1 MFVVRDQA
9 LSKWFHRSNCWLST
23 QVDVAQSLIWTYYEN
38 YYNDLIAGLVTSND
52 TETESSSSGSGR
64 MERIKPEKLPRQRV
78 QKIWRNVRWAT
89 GFPDETVHIEAND
102 ITPHVALRK
111 VALLFE
117 TKKYEECATLIRK
130 MNYVTLENI
139 LAEVPLEV
147 LYDSMPYSLSIL
159 EALYVKIYDSSDESF
174 PKDQLCLDQL
184 LKRMVVCFAK
194 LSQNSV
200 KAEQYDIK
208 YYPSCRNILRVVLSM
223 EPQVKRQIRQKR
235 RALDRCL
242 KHLGQHGLVDCSNG
256 NLMQLHDAMK
266 LQLEQIVSN
275 YRNALV
281 TLDELSLVT
290 TKHPPAR
297 SVSFGK
303 APSAASHQRL
313 MQVTR
318 TDVQSR
324 IIKNRTVYDIVE
336 PTIINQCLKKLM
348 TILEKRIEYDKLALF
363 HDTELRKL
371 CEGLPEEMS
380 MCMTLRLFAQGYGVV
395 CQLLKEVSDDDEGV
409 SEDDGGQSTD
419 DELLS
424 PITHMDKIKT
434 LPGQM
439 NGFHNYRG
447 SGGSTG
453 RLRNGTGRK
462 NTGLRPSIISGPFP
476 VKPEVNGIRNGHA
489 NLVPHSLQYTVIPV
503 LNGATKHLNPNS
515 DHVVTNGKHEPDQHK
530 LEIERLEREVDHLR
544 IELQKSTEM
553 VERLQDK
560 ERELNTRLANLSS
573 FSLEE
578 SGNHFAQEHEWV
590 GHYAALYTH
599 GRLDALQT
607 LNRLEQLGNLTAL
620 KDKII
625 FSVIVLAFRATQQA
639 VHEIRGKLRHLLNLP
654 HPDIR
659 SNAQAPLQQQM
670 DRQIGRYLTATA
682 DRFDLSDV
690 VKEVCTQIY
699 ATLYDYPCLKECDGL
714 KDYITS
720 SVRVAWG
727 LAVQNP
733 SYFLSYDSRRFNPN
747 FHTRVE
753 NCDNQNQDI
762 FSFMWPALTEGYGG
776 PVVHKAVV
784 IT

>member
-1 MFVVRDQA
+1 MPSFTM
-9 LSKWFHRSNCWLST
+9 LS
-23 QVDVAQSLIWTYYEN
+23 
-38 YYNDLIAGLVTSND
+38 
-52 TETESSSSGSGR
+52 ETESSSSGSGR
-64 MERIKPEKLPRQRV
+64 MERIKPEKIPRQRV

-89 GFPDETVHIEAND
+89 GFPDETVHVESND

-130 MNYVTLENI
+130 MNYITLGSI

-147 LYDSMPYSLSIL
+147 LYDSMPYSLTIL
-159 EALYVKIYDSSDESF
+159 EALYVKLYDTSNDDF

-194 LSQNSV
+194 LSQNPT
-200 KAEQYDIK
+200 KAEKYDIK
-208 YYPSCRNILRVVLSM
+208 YYPSCRNILRIVLSV
-223 EPQVKRQIRQKR
+223 EPQVKRQMRQKR
-235 RALDRCL
+235 RALDKCL

-275 YRNALV
+275 YRSALV

-290 TKHPPAR
+290 SKHPASR
-297 SVSFGK
+297 SVTFGK
-303 APSAASHQRL
+303 APSSASHQRL

-324 IIKNRTVYDIVE
+324 IIKNRTVYDIME
-336 PTIINQCLKKLM
+336 PTLTNQCLKKLM

-380 MCMTLRLFAQGYGVV
+380 MCMTLRLFAKGYGVV
-395 CQLLKEVSDDDEGV
+395 CQLLKEVSD
-409 SEDDGGQSTD
+409 EDDGITEDEGGQSTD

-424 PITHMDKIKT
+424 PIPHMDRIKT
-434 LPGQM
+434 LPGQL

-447 SGGSTG
+447 SGGSTS

-476 VKPEVNGIRNGHA
+476 VKPDLNGIRNGHA

-503 LNGATKHLNPNS
+503 LNGDTNHTSSNS
-515 DHVVTNGKHEPDQHK
+515 DHVVINGNHEPDRHK

-544 IELQKSTEM
+544 IELQNSTGLI
-553 VERLQDK
+553 ERLQER
-560 ERELNTRLANLSS
+560 ERELTTKLASATPVSNG
-573 FSLEE
+573 ETAN
-578 SGNHFAQEHEWV
+578 GFAQSHEWI
-590 GHYAALYTH
+590 GHYAALYSH
-599 GRLDALQT
+599 GRIDALHM
-607 LNRLEQLGNLTAL
+607 LNRLEQLDNLTAL

-625 FSVIVLAFRATQQA
+625 FSIIVLAFRATQQS
-639 VHEIRGKLRHLLNLP
+639 VHEMRGKLRHLLNLP

-659 SNAQAPLQQQM
+659 SNAPNPVQQQM
-670 DRQIGRYLTATA
+670 DRQIGQYLSATA

-699 ATLYDYPCLKECDGL
+699 ATLFDYPCLKECDGL
-714 KDYITS
+714 RDYVTS
-720 SVRVAWG
+720 CVRVAWG

-733 SYFLSYDSRRFNPN
+733 PYFLAYDSRRFNPN
-747 FHTRVE
+747 IHTRVDT
-753 NCDNQNQDI
+753 CDNQNQDI
-762 FSFMWPALTEGYGG
+762 FSFVWPALTEGYGG
-776 PVVHKAVV
+776 PVVHKAMVV
-784 IT
+784 T

>member
-1 MFVVRDQA
+1 MPSFTM
-9 LSKWFHRSNCWLST
+9 LS
-23 QVDVAQSLIWTYYEN
+23 
-38 YYNDLIAGLVTSND
+38 
-52 TETESSSSGSGR
+52 ETESSSSGSGR
-64 MERIKPEKLPRQRV
+64 MERIKPEKIPRQRV

-89 GFPDETVHIEAND
+89 GFPDETVHVEAND

-117 TKKYEECATLIRK
+117 TKKYDECATIIRK
-130 MNYVTLENI
+130 MNYVTLGSI

-147 LYDSMPYSLSIL
+147 LYDSMPYSLAIL
-159 EALYVKIYDSSDESF
+159 EALYVKLYESNNESF

-194 LSQNSV
+194 LSHNST
-200 KAEQYDIK
+200 KTEKYDIK
-208 YYPSCRNILRVVLSM
+208 YYPSCRNILRVVLSV
-223 EPQVKRQIRQKR
+223 EPQVKRQTRQKR

-242 KHLGQHGLVDCSNG
+242 KHLGRHGLVDCSNG
-256 NLMQLHDAMK
+256 HLMQLHDAMK

-275 YRNALV
+275 YRSALL

-290 TKHPPAR
+290 TKHPASS

-313 MQVTR
+313 MQMTR

-324 IIKNRTVYDIVE
+324 IIKNKTLYNIVE
-336 PTIINQCLKKLM
+336 PTLTNQCLKKLM

-371 CEGLPEEMS
+371 CEGLSEETS
-380 MCMTLRLFAQGYGVV
+380 MCMTLRLFAEGYGVV
-395 CQLLKEVSDDDEGV
+395 CQLLKEVSDDEEGV

-424 PITHMDKIKT
+424 PITHMDRIKT

-447 SGGSTG
+447 SGGSTS

-476 VKPEVNGIRNGHA
+476 VKPDQNGIRNGHA

-503 LNGATKHLNPNS
+503 LNGETNHTASNS
-515 DHVVTNGKHEPDQHK
+515 DHVVTNGRHESDQQK

-544 IELQKSTEM
+544 TELQNSNEII
-553 VERLQDK
+553 ERLQ
-560 ERELNTRLANLSS
+560 EREVELNTRLANVAPPSIEETGNGFALS
-573 FSLEE
+573 
-578 SGNHFAQEHEWV
+578 QEWV
-590 GHYAALYTH
+590 GHYAALYSH
-599 GRLDALQT
+599 GRLDAMAT
-607 LNRLEQLGNLTAL
+607 LDRLKPLDNLMAL

-625 FSVIVLAFRATQQA
+625 FSVMVLAFRATQQS

-659 SNAQAPLQQQM
+659 SKAQIPVQQQM
-670 DRQIGRYLTATA
+670 DCQIGQYLTATA
-682 DRFDLSDV
+682 DNFDLSDV
-690 VKEVCTQIY
+690 IQEVCSQIY
-699 ATLYDYPCLKECDGL
+699 ATLFDYPCLKECDGL
-714 KDYITS
+714 RDYVTS
-720 SVRVAWG
+720 CVRVAWG
-727 LAVQNP
+727 LTVQNP
-733 SYFLSYDSRRFNPN
+733 PYFLSYDSRRFNPN
-747 FHTRVE
+747 LHTRE
-753 NCDNQNQDI
+753 ETCGNQNQDI
-762 FSFMWPALTEGYGG
+762 FSFTWPALTEGYGG
-776 PVVHKAVV
+776 PVVHKGIV